1 MVIKQVKDGYRIGE
15 LPQVYATY
23 EEAKSQLDTYQSQ
36 YSTHVAGKIPP
47 HRANRIRTLG
57 DN

>member
-1 MVIKQVKDGYRIGE
+1 
-15 LPQVYATY
+15 VYATY
-23 EEAKSQLDTYQSQ
+23 EEAKAQLDTYQSQ